1 MDIREPE
8 ANIVELMAKVEEMME
23 KHYQACAE
31 RFIAQKDFW
40 NNVAQEEAN
49 HKQWLRDLYGKVK
62 DNLVFLD
69 EKRFNK
75 TSIKEFHKHLQN
87 MLQAIQ
93 LESVS
98 MKEALQNSIQK
109 ETLLLEKN
117 FFEIFKTDSEDIKR
131 TINRIVEDTKNHR
144 LRMEE
149 LLISL
154 SASSF
159 GQ

>member
-49 HKQWLRDLYGKVK
+49 HKQCLRDLYGKVK

-93 LESVS
+93 LESAS
-98 MKEALQNSIQK
+98 MKEALQNSIQM

-149 LLISL
+149 VLTSL
-154 SASSF
+154 SASPS
-159 GQ
+159 GC